1 MFFFTGLTILI
12 LGIAMAGFSPDHK
25 TPPLA
30 MTITAIATV
39 FLIVISVVTVGVRQE
54 LEEFTAPQL
63 GESWRYRI
71 EHIEI

>member
-1 MFFFTGLTILI
+1 
-12 LGIAMAGFSPDHK
+12 
-25 TPPLA
+25 